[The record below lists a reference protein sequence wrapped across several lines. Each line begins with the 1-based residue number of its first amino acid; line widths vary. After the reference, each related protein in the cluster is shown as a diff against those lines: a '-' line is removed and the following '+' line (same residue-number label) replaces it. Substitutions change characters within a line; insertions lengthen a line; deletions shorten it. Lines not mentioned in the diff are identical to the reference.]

1 MCHCNFIINHC
12 FQREKFKFHNAQ
24 WLEIVQSHKAGVQGA
39 SGDDPN
45 GIYDEDTGYGD
56 TGYRDAGVI
65 LDSAGGVSGMLAM
78 VLFLLNSA
86 YVNLCFTTLM
96 SLSCTLIHC
105 HP

>member
-1 MCHCNFIINHC
+1 M
-12 FQREKFKFHNAQ
+12 
-24 WLEIVQSHKAGVQGA
+24 QSHKAGEQGA

-78 VLFLLNSA
+78 VLF
-86 YVNLCFTTLM
+86 F
-96 SLSCTLIHC
+96 
-105 HP
+105 

>member
-1 MCHCNFIINHC
+1 MINHC

-24 WLEIVQSHKAGVQGA
+24 WLEIVQSHKAGEQGA

-78 VLFLLNSA
+78 VLF
-86 YVNLCFTTLM
+86 F
-96 SLSCTLIHC
+96 
-105 HP
+105 

>member
-1 MCHCNFIINHC
+1 MGHPSEQSCVLHCNFIINHC

-24 WLEIVQSHKAGVQGA
+24 WLEIVQSHKAGEQGA

-65 LDSAGGVSGMLAM
+65 LDSAGGVPGMLVM
-78 VLFLLNSA
+78 VLF
-86 YVNLCFTTLM
+86 F
-96 SLSCTLIHC
+96 
-105 HP
+105 